1 LQNYPQEAAMSS
13 LIPKLMLALCLAA
26 GGMPAPT
33 QVSSQQNTNQ
43 NERTQGQQPAPKPPA
58 GPVTVTPANSQ
69 PAAAANPQK
78 KPHKRVITND
88 DLEGKGAGLYAQ
100 IAGIDLS
107 RVNECDRYCYE
118 QVRQAS
124 RIAPGPNTQWKREL
138 LSGIEKVKEDGAWQ
152 GRLEDLARVKGKYCR
167 LEQEKNEEL
176 ARRSDPANVTKVE
189 LDIDDRYERKFQA
202 EQGELISAYDRAEAV
217 RRYYTGIVVQFMTL
231 QEQRISNANCPPS
244 QFPVGSSY
252 GDDDP

>member
-1 LQNYPQEAAMSS
+1 MSS
-13 LIPKLMLALCLAA
+13 LFPKLMLALCLVAE
-26 GGMPAPT
+26 GMPAPT
-33 QVSSQQNTNQ
+33 QVNSQQNTNQ
-43 NERTQGQQPAPKPPA
+43 NERMQGQQPAS
-58 GPVTVTPANSQ
+58 GPVAEPITGATADPQ
-69 PAAAANPQK
+69 QAAAANPQK

-124 RIAPGPNTQWKREL
+124 RISPGPNTQWKREL

-167 LEQEKNEEL
+167 LEQEKNAEL
-176 ARRSDPANVTKVE
+176 ARRGDPANVTKVE